1 MRSVAVAVL
10 RSIALA
16 AVALA
21 ATPVAAITLVALTLV
36 FGLGLVIV
44 LPPVVVFDRKY
55 ANTLRSLASR
65 WCGVDVPRP
74 YRTEPAPP
82 VRRPDGLYEADNRLH
97 RHAWWP
103 RMSARIGWALGD
115 RATGKDLLFLLLH
128 PVVGVGLAGLPLA
141 ALGVAIGGLVSGAW
155 PLVAAIVVV
164 PTAPVLLKAYG
175 QWCRVMLGTVSPRR
189 QASIDAR
196 KLWWGTRLVALVRL
210 GALGASG
217 VLAALA
223 GLYNLIGLTAG
234 IGFVFLFA
242 PSTSSLRRVAD
253 LRRHLANV
261 WSGVP
266 VASLYTTPRSLDLE
280 PDGRYRVGK
289 SLFKT
294 ERWARWAERQDRL
307 LKDNATWRD
316 LGWALAEPATGMVI
330 ALLPIA
336 AIVAAVLELI
346 APGVARAFG
355 DEDGL
360 FRAAP
365 VWLAAI
371 GIAAGIAAGIFA
383 VHLAPRF
390 VRWHGQWTAVL
401 LAPTRGAE
409 LAQRVEHLTE
419 TRSDAVAAQAAEV
432 RRIERDLHDG
442 AQARLVALGLAL
454 GNAERLV
461 DTDPEAAKRLVTQ
474 AREASSTAL
483 AEIRDVV
490 RGIHPPVL
498 AERGLGDA
506 VRALALDTPMPVD
519 VTVDLPGR
527 AAEAVE
533 SAAYFAVAEALA
545 NVVKHARAS
554 RIEVNLRWADGVLR
568 LTVRDD
574 GRGGADPRRGTGL
587 AGLTRRLGTFD
598 GSLTVDSPPG
608 GPTVLTMEL
617 PCVLSSPKTS
627 PC

>member
-1 MRSVAVAVL
+1 MTSVAVAFGRSVVL
-10 RSIALA
+10 AVVAIA
-16 AVALA
+16 AVL
-21 ATPVAAITLVALTLV
+21 VEFVTLVVLVLV
-36 FGLGLVIV
+36 FGLGLVIL
-44 LPPVVVFDRKY
+44 LPPVIVLDRRY
-55 ANTLRSLASR
+55 ANALRSLASR
-65 WCGVDVPRP
+65 WCGVDIPRP
-74 YRTEPAPP
+74 YRAEPAPP

-128 PVVGVGLAGLPLA
+128 PVVGVVLAGLPLA
-141 ALGVAIGGLVSGAW
+141 ALGVAVGGLVSGAW

-164 PTAPVLLKAYG
+164 PAAPVLLRAYG
-175 QWCRVMLGTVSPRR
+175 RWCCVMLGTVSPRR
-189 QASIDAR
+189 QARIDAR
-196 KLWWGTRLVALVRL
+196 KLWWGTRVIALVRL

-223 GLYNLIGLTAG
+223 GLFNLIGIGSG

-242 PSTSSLRRVAD
+242 PSTTSVRRVAE
-253 LRRHLANV
+253 LRRHLAGV

-266 VASLYTTPRSLDLE
+266 VASRYATPRSLDLE

-289 SLFKT
+289 SLFKA
-294 ERWARWAERQDRL
+294 ERWAHWAERQDRL
-307 LKDNATWRD
+307 LKDVATWRD
-316 LGWALAEPATGMVI
+316 LGWALADPATGMVI
-330 ALLPIA
+330 ALVPIA

-355 DEDGL
+355 DEDGT
-360 FRAAP
+360 FHAAP
-365 VWLAAI
+365 VWLAAL
-371 GIAAGIAAGIFA
+371 GIVAGIAAGIIA

-409 LAQRVEHLTE
+409 LAQRVERLTE

-454 GNAERLV
+454 GAAEHLV
-461 DTDPEAAKRLVTQ
+461 ETDPEAAKKLVVQ
-474 AREASSTAL
+474 AREASATAL
-483 AEIRDVV
+483 SELRDLV

-506 VRALALDTPMPVD
+506 VRALALDAPLTVD

-527 AAEAVE
+527 PIE
-533 SAAYFAVAEALA
+533 SIESTAYFAVAEALA
-545 NVVKHARAS
+545 NAVKHA
-554 RIEVNLRWADGVLR
+554 
-568 LTVRDD
+568 
-574 GRGGADPRRGTGL
+574 
-587 AGLTRRLGTFD
+587 
-598 GSLTVDSPPG
+598 
-608 GPTVLTMEL
+608 
-617 PCVLSSPKTS
+617 K
-627 PC
+627 